1 MLITVDEEN
10 LINSDIAN
18 RRKRIIDSQLIDKLG
33 RENEKLKEKIDIAV
47 KALEFYAD
55 ESHFSDKNYGIN
67 GENEYWYEG
76 NVEDGSKAQK
86 ALEKIKEIR

>member
-1 MLITVDEEN
+1 MARDWTQQEFGIIDDKNV
-10 LINSDIAN
+10 SDITT
-18 RRKRIIDSQLIDKLG
+18 
-33 RENEKLKEKIDIAV
+33 ENEKLQEKLDIAV

-86 ALEKIKEIR
+86 ALEKIKEIK